1 LALSG
6 GVWPMVR
13 LIIIPRRQ
21 GRGSGIIDRTEPAAV
36 QG

>member
-1 LALSG
+1 
-6 GVWPMVR
+6 MVR

-36 QG
+36 TTLDLSMG